1 MVFQN
6 VTPLKFQHQKNHEL
20 HNLANF
26 EKIITFGLFCGKI
39 VKKYF
44 ALIFIF
50 FLRKFSPLS
59 NNFLR
64 FCGWFSF
71 KFLIQKSEERKKKV
85 VDFVFVFPNIFK
97 LWQYSC
103 WFSLFLRDRHSDQN
117 RRGIRG
123 TLNQHPVTN

>member
-1 MVFQN
+1 MYYYLLIPSPSVRIIHATLQQLSALRPGEIYTNNLGPPPVVFQN

-50 FLRKFSPLS
+50 FCV
-59 NNFLR
+59 NFLR
-64 FCGWFSF
+64 FP
-71 KFLIQKSEERKKKV
+71 I
-85 VDFVFVFPNIFK
+85 IF
-97 LWQYSC
+97 
-103 WFSLFLRDRHSDQN
+103 
-117 RRGIRG
+117 
-123 TLNQHPVTN
+123 